1 MNQLAV
7 SDGTVSK
14 TAAVSKN
21 LDETLAVSDGTVSK
35 TSAVSK
41 NLDESIGLSDGT
53 VSKTW
58 NQLASVMALY
68 QRHLL

>member
-21 LDETLAVSDGTVSK
+21 LDESIAVSDGTVSK
-35 TSAVSK
+35 TAAVSK
-41 NLDESIGLSDGT
+41 NLDESIGR
-53 VSKTW
+53 
-58 NQLASVMALY
+58 Q
-68 QRHLL
+68 